1 MRRIIEGVTYRPKTT
16 KKVTGNGV
24 IFYPII
30 DFTGPK
36 VSDSYYLNDP
46 QASRSRARTVAI
58 KYIKNL

>member
-1 MRRIIEGVTYRPKTT
+1 MKRTIEGVTYRPKTT
-16 KKVTGNGV
+16 KKKTAHGSL
-24 IFYPII
+24 FYPII

-46 QASRSRARTVAI
+46 QVTRSRARTLAI